1 MNSFAELVQ
10 RISGRHKQVSP
21 SGFERQLIERLH
33 QRLIDAL
40 AQSNDDTLAVLLAP
54 DTQWRRGKRIVSG
67 RDAVIDAL
75 FIAGENVQALV
86 GATEVR
92 VHGELAV
99 VDALWQSD
107 TTGNL
112 RMWTRSCIFALR
124 RGYWQVINL
133 RDLAIDQR
141 TTLAF
146 ADERCAV
153 GSSEQ
158 LRCDS

>member
-1 MNSFAELVQ
+1 MSRLTELVE
-10 RISGRHKQVSP
+10 RISGRHKQSP
-21 SGFERQLIERLH
+21 SGCEGELIERLH

-40 AQSNDDTLAVLLAP
+40 AQSNDDTLALLFAT
-54 DTQWRRGKRIVSG
+54 DTEWRRGKRVVSG

-75 FIAGENVQALV
+75 FIAGENVRALV

-107 TTGNL
+107 IAGKL

-124 RGYWQVINL
+124 RGYWQVVSL
-133 RDLAIDQR
+133 RDLAFDQR
-141 TTLAF
+141 TALAF
-146 ADERCAV
+146 ADDRCALDNF
-153 GSSEQ
+153 EQ

>member
-1 MNSFAELVQ
+1 MNSFTELVQ
-10 RISGRHKQVSP
+10 RISGRHKQISP
-21 SGFERQLIERLH
+21 SGLERQLIERLH

-40 AQSNDDTLAVLLAP
+40 AQSNDDTLALLLAA
-54 DTQWRRGKRIVSG
+54 DTEWRRGKRIVSG

-75 FIAGENVQALV
+75 FIVGENIQALV

-99 VDALWQSD
+99 VDALWQND

-124 RGYWQVINL
+124 RGYWQVVSL
-133 RDLAIDQR
+133 RDLAFDQR
-141 TTLAF
+141 TALAF
-146 ADERCAV
+146 
-153 GSSEQ
+153 GNSEQ